1 MILMDISLLEIIR
14 ELLYDVDIKSL
25 EKIDE
30 ESVKNPFNVNITFT
44 ELLLRYEEGQENAFT
59 QLFREVE
66 YYRLLPDEI
75 RDFLESD
82 PSNMFILARRLK
94 EAVASR
100 EILNKIRELIGSE
113 ITKSNNRAENI
124 EL

>member
-1 MILMDISLLEIIR
+1 
-14 ELLYDVDIKSL
+14 LYDVDIKSL

>member
-100 EILNKIRELIGSE
+100 EILNRIRELVGSDVAKTHK
-113 ITKSNNRAENI
+113 IVENT
-124 EL
+124 E

>member
-1 MILMDISLLEIIR
+1 MILMGISLLEIIR
-14 ELLYDVDIKSL
+14 ELLYDIDIKSL

-30 ESVKNPFNVNITFT
+30 ESVKSPFNVNITFT
-44 ELLLRYEEGQENAFT
+44 ELLLKYEEGQENAFT

-75 RDFLESD
+75 RGFLESD
-82 PSNMFILARRLK
+82 PSNMFILASRLK

-100 EILNKIRELIGSE
+100 EILNKIRELVGSD
-113 ITKSNNRAENI
+113 ITKSHKIVENM
-124 EL
+124 E

>member
-1 MILMDISLLEIIR
+1 MDDNLLEIIR
-14 ELLYDVDIKSL
+14 ELLYDIDIKSL

-30 ESVKNPFNVNITFT
+30 VSVKSPFNINITFA
-44 ELLLRYEEGQENAFT
+44 ELLLKYEEGQENALM

-82 PSNMFILARRLK
+82 PSNMFILASRLK

-100 EILNKIRELIGSE
+100 DILNKIRKLIDTE
-113 ITKSNNRAENI
+113 IAKSNKMAENI
-124 EL
+124 ER